1 MTAVYCGWESIFA
14 NQTGGCR
21 TIIRIQPIQ
30 CMDRR
35 SIDIIQLQRNVA
47 IGRDQRAYQELFIH
61 YYKPLIRFAITIV
74 GSKEAAEEIYSSV
87 FLKLWDLGSALN
99 NIDHLTVYL
108 YISVKNA
115 SLNYLG
121 KYYRVKTVDID
132 SVDLD
137 LLHGHDSPE
146 TSLLQ
151 SELRRTIGLAIK
163 ALPAKCQLVYKL
175 IKEDGFT
182 YKQVAEIL
190 DISVN
195 TVEGHMT
202 TALKKLATSL
212 RPYMQPDRN

>member
-1 MTAVYCGWESIFA
+1 MHHAT
-14 NQTGGCR
+14 
-21 TIIRIQPIQ
+21 
-30 CMDRR
+30 
-35 SIDIIQLQRNVA
+35 IDIIQLQRNVA
-47 IGRDQRAYQELFIH
+47 IGRDQKAYQHLFLH
-61 YYKPLIRFAITIV
+61 YYRPLIRFAITIV

-87 FLKLWDLGSALN
+87 FLKLWDLGNALN

-115 SLNYLG
+115 SLNYIS
-121 KYYRVKTVDID
+121 KYYRVRTVDID
-132 SVDLD
+132 SVDIDFLQGY
-137 LLHGHDSPE
+137 HSPE
-146 TSLLQ
+146 DSLLQ
-151 SELRRTIGLAIK
+151 AELRRSIAIAIQ

-202 TALKKLATSL
+202 TALKKLAVSL
-212 RPYMQPDRN
+212 RAFIMPDRN